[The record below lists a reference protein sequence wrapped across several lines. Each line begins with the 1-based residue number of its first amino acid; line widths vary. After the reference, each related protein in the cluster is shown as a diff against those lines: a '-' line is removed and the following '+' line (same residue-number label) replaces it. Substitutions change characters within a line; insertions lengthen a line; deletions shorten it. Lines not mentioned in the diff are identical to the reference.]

1 MSRDTKLSI
10 YDSFLSK
17 LQLIAPKNYQS
28 AAAPTITSHSFFPW
42 FSFASSKNSISSYW
56 RSLSRSTDSR
66 IRKFR
71 YMLQQHRPYNLSS
84 HSYFNEHGFNR
95 TGRKW
100 YRKKVSGTEFFS
112 SKNHH
117 KLILTKLASY
127 KNSII
132 RLLDSKKPG
141 GSYPAP
147 NILSHQL
154 NCNYLV
160 PSQSAAIGLSSSL
173 KRTPCLLLSLGAVRR
188 YHNYRGPFLAPKDYS
203 KFARFFKHVKE
214 HKVLYIV
221 GLGIV
226 TIFTVGSWETIPYS
240 KRKHFVLIPLSKDK
254 SLGNFL
260 WRKRKESYVLPQD
273 HPDSVRVRSISNQIL
288 RALQS
293 ELKIKQMSG
302 LEYSSKNITSNVDEK
317 KVTVPWWRRTK
328 FSTRHLEGLD
338 WEVVVVDYT
347 FIKNAYALPGGKIVV
362 YKGLLKICE
371 SDAQVATVIGHEVG
385 HVVARHYAERF
396 TKLLWFIIGMM
407 ILLAGSTSSAHPP
420 HPEATKKL
428 AELVLNPCS
437 RSNEKEADYIG
448 LLLMASAGYDPREA
462 PKVYEMLDPHDD
474 SSADFFSELFSTHPR
489 GKKRVAALS
498 KPKVMKEAMTRF
510 SKAIEATRLC

>member
-28 AAAPTITSHSFFPW
+28 AAPTITSQ
-42 FSFASSKNSISSYW
+42 AENSISSYW

-95 TGRKW
+95 GRKWW
-100 YRKKVSGTEFFS
+100 YRKKLSGTEFFS

-132 RLLDSKKPG
+132 RLLDSKKPA

-147 NILSHQL
+147 NILSQL
-154 NCNYLV
+154 NCINYLV
-160 PSQSAAIGLSSSL
+160 PSQSAAAIGLSSSL

-188 YHNYRGPFLAPKDYS
+188 
-203 KFARFFKHVKE
+203 
-214 HKVLYIV
+214 
-221 GLGIV
+221 IV

-240 KRKHFVLIPLSKDK
+240 KRKHFVLIPPSKDK

-260 WRKRKESYVLPQD
+260 WRKRKESFVLPQD

-288 RALQS
+288 MALQS

-347 FIKNAYALPGGKIVV
+347 SIKNAYALPGGKIVV

-371 SDAQVATVIGHEVG
+371 SDAQVGTVIGHEVG

-396 TKLLWFIIGMM
+396 TKLLWFIIGMKI
-407 ILLAGSTSSAHPP
+407 ILARLRVPIPLILKLRRSWQNLSSILAHG
-420 HPEATKKL
+420 
-428 AELVLNPCS
+428 VLF
-437 RSNEKEADYIG
+437 NEKEADYIG
-448 LLLMASAGYDPREA
+448 LLLMASAGYDLL
-462 PKVYEMLDPHDD
+462 KN
-474 SSADFFSELFSTHPR
+474 
-489 GKKRVAALS
+489 
-498 KPKVMKEAMTRF
+498 
-510 SKAIEATRLC
+510 